1 MALLT
6 DLLSANTTDIAAN
19 ATAAAS
25 AGSWALLE
33 TLDVTGANSAQFTID
48 NSYVVYRV
56 IAEDA
61 QGGAHFTHF
70 RLMIGGSE
78 LSSGV
83 YGWCMWRGNG
93 SSSGYSYVWGTGTS
107 WPSNN
112 ENARDYMSNYEY
124 TVSGLVSGRKPT
136 VRWHQGGG
144 EGSAGQFSVAGG
156 ICNNTSTVTGI
167 SLSNPYANWTSG
179 KFKLYGLN

>member
-25 AGSWALLE
+25 AGSWALLS

-48 NSYVVYRV
+48 NSYVVYKV

-61 QGGAHFTHF
+61 RSTSHFTHF
-70 RLMIGGSE
+70 RLKVGNAFISAG
-78 LSSGV
+78 L
-83 YGWCMWRGNG
+83 YGYSMWRGYG
-93 SSSGYSYVWGTGTS
+93 SSSGYSYVWGTANS
-107 WPSNN
+107 WPSSNN
-112 ENARDYMSNYEY
+112 PREHMSNYEY
-124 TVSGLVSGRKPT
+124 TVTGLVAGRKPT

-144 EGSAGQFSVAGG
+144 EGDAGELSIAGG
-156 ICNNTSTVTGI
+156 VFNLTDENTGFE
-167 SLSNPYANWTSG
+167 LSNPYANWTSG